1 MPKGPAISNQAAPN
15 SLLRRKKKYS
25 APQCIP
31 MTSNEAKAKL
41 KSADPGDPAA
51 KQLLE
56 RIAQLEAGK
65 REQR

>member
-15 SLLRRKKKYS
+15 SQLRRKKKYS

-31 MTSNEAKAKL
+31 MTSNEAKARL
-41 KSADPGDPAA
+41 KPADPGDPAA

>member
-1 MPKGPAISNQAAPN
+1 MPKGPATSNQSPPN
-15 SLLRRKKKYS
+15 PELQRKKKYS

-31 MTSNEAKAKL
+31 MTSNEAKARL
-41 KSADPGDPAA
+41 KPADPGDPAA

-56 RIAQLEAGK
+56 RIVQLEAGK

>member
-1 MPKGPAISNQAAPN
+1 
-15 SLLRRKKKYS
+15 
-25 APQCIP
+25 
-31 MTSNEAKAKL
+31 MTSNEAKARL
-41 KSADPGDPAA
+41 KPADPGDPAA

>member
-1 MPKGPAISNQAAPN
+1 
-15 SLLRRKKKYS
+15 
-25 APQCIP
+25 
-31 MTSNEAKAKL
+31 MTSNEAKARL
-41 KSADPGDPAA
+41 KPVDPGDPAA